1 MPLSMSPEAVT
12 SGDSGS
18 SLAQAWIVA
27 PDGLDVLP
35 GELASDYQTAA
46 GFKAKAG
53 QKLIASGS
61 RGLLIAVGVGEEVT
75 LGSVRAAAGELARVA
90 GRSSSVD
97 VNYAG
102 AVDVLGAAD
111 ATRVIAEGILLGGYT
126 FTAHKSDP
134 GDAPEL
140 SSVVLVDGSDSGLS
154 RGRVNADAAAFA
166 RDLVNEPGG
175 TLTATELGERAR
187 TMAEAAGLDVEVWDL
202 PKIREE
208 RLGGLLAVNQGSVE
222 EPRVIKITHKPEG
235 ATKKIALV
243 GKGITF
249 DSGGL
254 SIKPAAGMM
263 TMKCDMGGAA
273 AVISAMKGIA
283 ALAPNVETVAY
294 VCSTD
299 NMTGGAAVRPGDVF
313 TARNGKTV
321 EVLNTDAEG
330 RLVLAD
336 GLSLAAEDEPD
347 GIVDCATLTGACM
360 VALGQDIAGH
370 MGNDAGWNSTVAAA
384 AQDAGEE
391 AWQLPLFK
399 AYRSQLDSKV
409 ADLKNIGSGRYG
421 GAITAGL
428 FLQEFANEVPWVHID
443 LAGPAFGEKTSG
455 ELTNG
460 GSGYGAMTLIELVVS
475 AAD

>member
-1 MPLSMSPEAVT
+1 LSMSPEQVT
-12 SGDSGS
+12 IGPAGDAA
-18 SLAQAWIVA
+18 AQAWLVS
-27 PDGLDVLP
+27 PDGLDDLP
-35 GELASDYQTAA
+35 AALGADYQDLS

-53 QKLIASGS
+53 QRLSAAGAD
-61 RGLLIAVGVGEEVT
+61 GLVIAVGIGEDIT
-75 LGSVRAAAGELARVA
+75 LRSVRAAAGELARVA
-90 GRSSSVD
+90 GRVVSLE
-97 VNYAG
+97 VNF
-102 AVDVLGAAD
+102 GAA
-111 ATRVIAEGILLGGYT
+111 ATELGSNEAVRVVTEGILLGGYT
-126 FTAHKSDP
+126 FTAHKSDV
-134 GDAPEL
+134 GDEPNL
-140 SSVVLVDGSDSGLS
+140 SSVALVSSDGDAGLT
-154 RGRVNADAAAFA
+154 RGRVNADGAAFA

-175 TLTATELGERAR
+175 TLTPSELADRAQQ
-187 TMAEAAGLDVEVWDL
+187 MAADAGLESEIWDITR
-202 PKIREE
+202 IREE

-222 EPRVIKITHKPEG
+222 EPRMIKISYKPEG
-235 ATKKIALV
+235 APKKIALV

-263 TMKCDMGGAA
+263 TMKTDMGGAA

-283 ALAPNVETVAY
+283 ALAPAVEVVSY

-360 VALGQDIAGH
+360 VALGGDIAGH
-370 MGNDAGWNSTVAAA
+370 MGNDEEWTKTLLAAA
-384 AQDAGEE
+384 DRVGES
-391 AWQLPLFK
+391 AWELPLHK

-409 ADLKNIGSGRYG
+409 ADLKNIGSGRFG
-421 GAITAGL
+421 GAIVAGL
-428 FLQEFANEVPWVHID
+428 FLQEFVGDCPWVHID
-443 LAGPAFGEKTSG
+443 LAGPADGDKTVG

-460 GSGYGAMTLIELVVS
+460 GSGYGAMTLIELVV
-475 AAD
+475 AATG